1 MRISTVSLKTIAG
14 SSACLLALLGAS
26 AVHAQDRIA
35 VPLTDPARPVMLNVS
50 LLTGGI
56 IVKGADVK
64 EVIVESKVR
73 AEEEERERDRKRG
86 TLRRIPVNS
95 SGLTVE
101 EENNLVRVGADSM
114 NRAVD
119 LVITVPRQAS
129 MKLRT
134 VNDGDIEVS
143 SVEGELDVQ
152 NLNGDVKITGVSG
165 SALVHALN
173 GEITVTFTR
182 VTAKPMAFSSLNGD
196 IDVTFPADI
205 KANVSFKTGQGD
217 VMSDFDIQILPG
229 APQQIVED
237 GRGKGGK
244 YRVKVDRV
252 TRGTINGGGPEIQF
266 TNHNGDIMIRKAGS
280 PK

>member
-1 MRISTVSLKTIAG
+1 MKISKKSLKSIVGTAG
-14 SSACLLALLGAS
+14 LAALALAGA
-26 AVHAQDRIA
+26 AKAQDRIA
-35 VPLTDPARPVMLNVS
+35 VPLTDPARPVTLTVS
-50 LLTGGI
+50 LITGGI

-64 EVIVESKVR
+64 EVTVETKMR
-73 AEEEERERDRKRG
+73 ADEDKGDRGNRRG

-101 EENNLVRVGADSM
+101 EENNSVRVGVESM
-114 NRAVD
+114 NHAVD
-119 LVITVPRQAS
+119 LVITVPRQCS
-129 MKLRT
+129 MKLRAT
-134 VNDGDIEVS
+134 NDGDIDVS
-143 SVEGELDVQ
+143 NVEGELDVQ
-152 NLNGDVKITGVSG
+152 DLNGDVKLTGISG

-173 GEITVTFTR
+173 GEITVTFNR

-205 KANVSFKTGQGD
+205 KANVSFKSGQGD

-229 APQQIVED
+229 NQQQIVED
-237 GRGKGGK
+237 SRNKGGK

-266 TNHNGDIMIRKAGS
+266 TNHNGDIVIRKTGA